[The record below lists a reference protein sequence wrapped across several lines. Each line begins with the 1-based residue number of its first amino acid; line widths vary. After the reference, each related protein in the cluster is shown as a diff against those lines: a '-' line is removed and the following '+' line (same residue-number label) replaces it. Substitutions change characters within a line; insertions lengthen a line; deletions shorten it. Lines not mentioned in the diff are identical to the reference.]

1 MLGSFLS
8 PSNPTLLGLFSL
20 LSGIQG
26 DCGPPPKLSNAIPLN
41 NAERFL
47 PMESV
52 TYRCLDDFYNVYGKL
67 DVATCLSDSTWTSI
81 EEFCERICPVPPRFR
96 FARIKDGVME
106 TYYPAKT
113 RLTYVC
119 RPGYDTIPGIDSV
132 ITCLDN
138 YTWTALPVFC
148 EGKSCGDP
156 GKPEHGE
163 VVVLTNLLYSASVN
177 FICDKGYRL
186 IGSPSTKC
194 VLKGDSVEWQ
204 TKAPECQRKSCGDP
218 GKPEHGEVVVL
229 TNLLYSARVNFI
241 CEEGYRLIGSPST
254 KCVLKGDSVEWQTKP
269 PECQQIIC
277 FSPPNVTNAS
287 HDGNS
292 TGNFTYNS
300 TVTYHCDPGFLIIG
314 ESSIHC
320 TTENN
325 LTGVWRGSTPECK
338 AITTPVLLTK
348 RPTEKEDN
356 FTVIT
361 TRTTSI
367 LLTKRPTEKE
377 DNFTGLQLGDMIG
390 IIAPVL
396 VVLCTA
402 VIVGFILWQ
411 KKKRLSFGFF

>member
-8 PSNPTLLGLFSL
+8 PRNPTLLGLFSL

-41 NAERFL
+41 NAESF
-47 PMESV
+47 PHMESV

-81 EEFCERICPVPPRFR
+81 EEFCERTCPGPPRFR
-96 FARIKDGVME
+96 FAKIKDGVIE
-106 TYYPAKT
+106 TYHPAKT
-113 RLTYVC
+113 SVTYVC
-119 RPGYDTIPGIDSV
+119 RPGHDTIPGINSV

-138 YTWTALPVFC
+138 YTWTTLPVFC

-156 GKPEHGE
+156 GELEHGE
-163 VVVLTNLLYSASVN
+163 VVVLTNLLYLA
-177 FICDKGYRL
+177 K
-186 IGSPSTKC
+186 
-194 VLKGDSVEWQ
+194 
-204 TKAPECQRKSCGDP
+204 
-218 GKPEHGEVVVL
+218 
-229 TNLLYSARVNFI
+229 VNFI

-254 KCVLKGDSVEWQTKP
+254 KCVLKGDRVEWQTKP

-287 HDGNS
+287 HNGNS

-300 TVTYHCDPGFLIIG
+300 TVTYHCDHGFFIIG
-314 ESSIHC
+314 EASIHC

-338 AITTPVLLTK
+338 AITTP
-348 RPTEKEDN
+348 
-356 FTVIT
+356 
-361 TRTTSI
+361 I

-377 DNFTGLQLGDMIG
+377 DNFTAITTLTTSIHLMKRPTEKEDDFTGLQLGDVIG
-390 IIAPVL
+390 IIVPVL

-402 VIVGFILWQ
+402 VIVGSILWQ
-411 KKKRLSFGFF
+411 KKKRSYDLNQEATKSIVL